1 MDGILEVGGPICTA
15 LLNPSCRICSAVP
28 PRHDGRSFL
37 FHQLDVFGLYLDGG
51 GEVALLQ
58 VDEEALDLAA
68 ALAQQGICC
77 VGMKIIPYF
86 LLLFS

>member
-1 MDGILEVGGPICTA
+1 MIIFLPHP
-15 LLNPSCRICSAVP
+15 PSLAR
-28 PRHDGRSFL
+28 GL
-37 FHQLDVFGLYLDGG
+37 FDELDVVGLYLDGG

>member
-1 MDGILEVGGPICTA
+1 MAFWRLAARFVLRSSIPLTGYAPLSHPGMMGG
-15 LLNPSCRICSAVP
+15 V
-28 PRHDGRSFL
+28 FL